1 MFERHNDSQHNDTQ
15 YKTKLKPVYV
25 MLSDRIVSLNIIMQG
40 CSGLAKI
47 ENIEANRTY
56 RFE

>member
-1 MFERHNDSQHNDTQ
+1 M
-15 YKTKLKPVYV
+15 V
-25 MLSDRIVSLNIIMQG
+25 MLSVRIDGLNVIVRG

-47 ENIEANRTY
+47 ENIEANQTY